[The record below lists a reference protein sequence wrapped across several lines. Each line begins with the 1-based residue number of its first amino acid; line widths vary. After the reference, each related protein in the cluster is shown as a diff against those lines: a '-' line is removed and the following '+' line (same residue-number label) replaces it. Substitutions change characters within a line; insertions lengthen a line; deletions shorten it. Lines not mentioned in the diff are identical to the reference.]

1 MGAYLQLGHVSWNLL
16 DEQDLGA
23 YHGAVVSPV
32 NDDPASVRNR
42 IAQIARRNED
52 LVLEYIFD
60 PQLYN
65 PASDRGQLSE
75 WRYFPRDFETANR
88 SDPRWWANVARGM
101 VDEAAGLGL
110 NAVCSPAEVPSRWSD
125 EYFQFA
131 AGIADQTKA
140 AADAAGLD
148 TLMTVIIRLREL
160 ANPRRALDIASILTA
175 SRCDRI
181 YLTFLVEDHEQRAP
195 IVEPDSLPTAVHL
208 VRLLSR
214 DMRVHVAFAAH
225 DMVLWKHAGATDAS
239 SGKFLNLRRFSPG
252 RWMEDEGGIKQQNQ
266 YWNESRLLTLLREQ
280 DVARLRREGWYE
292 GRTFANNPAG
302 SRIFEIMTSG
312 EARAWVQQSWV
323 QYLRWFSNAEGRLR
337 SPGEAEQLLE
347 IADRAWG
354 GLQTRRPPILFA
366 DRFNTG
372 DHVRT
377 WLNAAR
383 EGGAR

>member
-1 MGAYLQLGHVSWNLL
+1 MGAYLQLGDKSWNLL
-16 DEQDLGA
+16 GDADLGA
-23 YHGAVVSPV
+23 YRGAVISPV
-32 NDDPASVRNR
+32 NDDPAAVRNR
-42 IAQIARRNED
+42 IALLARRNED
-52 LVLEYIFD
+52 LVLEFVLD

-65 PASDRGQLSE
+65 PASNRGQLSE

-88 SDPRWWANVARGM
+88 SDPRWWAGVARAV
-101 VDEAAGLGL
+101 VDEAAGLEL
-110 NAVCSPAEVPSRWSD
+110 DAVCSPAEVPRTWSD
-125 EYFQFA
+125 EYFQFVVA
-131 AGIADQTKA
+131 VADQTKA
-140 AADAAGLD
+140 AADAAGLE
-148 TLMTVIIRLREL
+148 TLMTVIVRLREL

-175 SRCDRI
+175 SRCDRV

-195 IVEPDSLPTAVHL
+195 IMEPDSLPTAVHL

-214 DMRVHVAFAAH
+214 DMRVHVAFTAH
-225 DMVLWKHAGATDAS
+225 DMVLWKYAGAADTA

-252 RWMEDEGGIKQQNQ
+252 RWMDDEGGIKQQNQ

-292 GRTFANNPAG
+292 GRHFTSNPAG
-302 SRIFEIMTSG
+302 RRIFDIMVSG

-323 QYLRWFSNAEGRLR
+323 QYLRWFANTEESLR
-337 SPGEAEQLLE
+337 SPPEAEHLLDA
-347 IADRAWG
+347 ADRAWG
-354 GLQTRRPPILFA
+354 VLQSRRPPILFA

-383 EGGAR
+383 EGGER